1 MYGSGNSKYLSLDKK
16 YEYSNDGYDMNNPSN
31 LPNNM
36 TNGNAAKSVI
46 AFRVAFGDENQS
58 MFKNISIT
66 QEDFSETEESRK
78 AQSELFDRKGA
89 TQRVFKGTDNYNIY
103 SLRSYNVN
111 FDMMGNAMIQPLM
124 YLQLDNIPMF
134 HGAYSVVNVSHDI
147 SPNTMN
153 TKIKAV
159 RKSKYSVPIVS
170 NSTTFLPLDLNA
182 NLKIS
187 SNFDVA
193 NASNT
198 NSSVLNQNVLNN
210 FKNPLP
216 NITITSPKGLRGNNQ
231 RQHQGVDLMASVN
244 TPISASWGGIVNT
257 RTDQKGYGL
266 FAIID
271 HSNGSDKPF
280 EDGFYYYTLYGHL
293 NDISIQSGNKVN
305 PGQSF
310 AKTGGEVGNQN
321 AGNSQGPHLHYE
333 IRRTNKKLK
342 NINEYFTLKGDSV
355 LNPEDFFKQSKT
367 DDSVSNGVPSHGE
380 LT

>member
-1 MYGSGNSKYLSLDKK
+1 
-16 YEYSNDGYDMNNPSN
+16 
-31 LPNNM
+31 
-36 TNGNAAKSVI
+36 
-46 AFRVAFGDENQS
+46 
-58 MFKNISIT
+58 
-66 QEDFSETEESRK
+66 
-78 AQSELFDRKGA
+78 
-89 TQRVFKGTDNYNIY
+89 
-103 SLRSYNVN
+103 
-111 FDMMGNAMIQPLM
+111 M

-170 NSTTFLPLDLNA
+170 SSTTFLPLDLNA

-193 NASNT
+193 NASNVNAT
-198 NSSVLNQNVLNN
+198 VFNDNVLNN
-210 FKNPLP
+210 FKNPLS
-216 NITITSPKGLRGNNQ
+216 NILVTSPKGLRNG
-231 RQHQGVDLMASVN
+231 RQHQGVDLMAEPN
-244 TPISASWGGIVNT
+244 TPISASWGGIVNI

-266 FAIID
+266 YTILD

-293 NDISIQSGNKVN
+293 NDVTIQSGTKVN

-310 AKTGGEVGNQN
+310 AKSGGESGNQN

-342 NINEYFTLKGDSV
+342 NINEYFTLKGDNI
-355 LNPEDFFKQSKT
+355 LNPEDFFKSSKT
-367 DDSVSNGVPSHGE
+367 DETVTNGVPSHGE